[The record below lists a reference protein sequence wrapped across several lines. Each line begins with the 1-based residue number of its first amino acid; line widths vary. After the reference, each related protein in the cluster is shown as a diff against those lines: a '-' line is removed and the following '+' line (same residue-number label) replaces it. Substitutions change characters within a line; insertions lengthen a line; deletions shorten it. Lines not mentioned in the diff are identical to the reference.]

1 MSSVIEIEKAIEKL
15 TEPDQ
20 RKFAE
25 RFGEH
30 RLLVEA
36 SSMLGGIYDD
46 ENTGENQL
54 IEDEEG

>member
-30 RLLVEA
+30 RRLVEA

-46 ENTGENQL
+46 ENGGENN
-54 IEDEEG
+54 

>member
-46 ENTGENQL
+46 ENGGENN
-54 IEDEEG
+54 